1 MNINN
6 GSCLKL
12 HQALYIGWDGL
23 EIIAAKL
30 LNELVGRE
38 IAVSAER
45 EDYYYWN
52 LNIDRTPLSKKEIQ
66 DLFLI
71 VSADDYDRES
81 NEFGEYPVTE
91 INQGLAT
98 KILARELPFI
108 AASSHAVENGVWFFG
123 PSEEK
128 TANILVTYPET
139 ECFPDCLCFTLNDG
153 IDRGDLLTY
162 FHNVVAE
169 LPRCQSCDRLTH
181 LDTVIDRVAEDTGCK
196 VYRLPIHSVE
206 DIW

>member
-1 MNINN
+1 MNNN

-12 HQALYIGWDGL
+12 HQAIHIGWDDL
-23 EIIAAKL
+23 EAIAFNL

-45 EDYYYWN
+45 EDFCHWN
-52 LNIDRTPLSKKEIQ
+52 LNIDKTPLSKKEIQ
-66 DLFLI
+66 ELFLAAG
-71 VSADDYDRES
+71 ADDYDRES
-81 NEFGEYPVTE
+81 NDFGEYPVTA

-123 PSEEK
+123 PSDEK
-128 TANILVTYPET
+128 TVNILVSYPET
-139 ECFPDCLCFTLNDG
+139 DCSPDCLCFTLNDG
-153 IDRGDLLTY
+153 TDRSDLLTY
-162 FHNVVAE
+162 FHNVLAE
-169 LPRCQSCDRLTH
+169 LPRHQSDDRLTR
-181 LDTVIDRVAEDTGCK
+181 LDTVIDRVTEDTGCR
-196 VYRLPIHSVE
+196 VYRLPVHSAE